1 MNTQQS
7 GKTLK
12 TIRPKLTERMYE
24 FSDSEALTQCIVT
37 IYRKENYRNLESS
50 LYKMPDC
57 YRLIIKSA
65 KNYENLFCTNEFCQ
79 QQSSS
84 TVLIGVTKEYGKAL
98 IEKKA
103 IRTFGKAFSPKP

>member
-12 TIRPKLTERMYE
+12 TVRPKLTERMYE
-24 FSDSEALTQCIVT
+24 FTESEALTQCIVT
-37 IYRKENYRNLESS
+37 LYRKEKYRNLESS

-57 YRLIIKSA
+57 YRLIIKSS
-65 KNYENLFCTNEFCQ
+65 KNCESQLRTNEFCQ

-84 TVLIGVTKEYGKAL
+84 PVLIGVTKEYGKAL

-103 IRTFGKAFSPKP
+103 IKIFGKAFNPKT